1 MSPNDHAT
9 TDEREIA
16 RAAGYKA
23 FEANQP
29 RAPFSSEAIRELI
42 GDTEVGAIRTRELFM
57 AYTDGFDEA
66 ADEWIR
72 KAKII

>member
-1 MSPNDHAT
+1 MSPNDHST

-16 RAAGYKA
+16 HAAGYKA

-29 RAPFSSEAIRELI
+29 RSPFSSQEIRDLI
-42 GDTEVGAIRTRELFM
+42 GDSKVGCPRTRELFM

-66 ADEWIR
+66 AEEWIR
-72 KAKII
+72 KARIV